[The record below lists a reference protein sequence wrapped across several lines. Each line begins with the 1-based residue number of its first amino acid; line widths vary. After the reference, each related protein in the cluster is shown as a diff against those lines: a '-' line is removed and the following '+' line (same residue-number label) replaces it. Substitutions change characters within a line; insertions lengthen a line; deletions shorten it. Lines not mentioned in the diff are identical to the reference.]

1 MRDLIDFTI
10 QCMNELDRIGIPYG
24 NVIDVTINTR
34 AKKRWGQCRKVPGGF
49 TININVV
56 LLDEKNDVDGLRNTI
71 FHELL
76 RTCPD
81 CWNHGTQWKAYA
93 AMIRRELGYNIQR
106 TSSAEEKGVIT
117 EPETERTPKYQIVCN
132 SCGHIWER
140 YKMCKAIK
148 RIENFRC
155 GYCNGRLSAFS
166 DGFKIAG

>member
-76 RTCPD
+76 HTCPD

-117 EPETERTPKYQIVCN
+117 ELETERTPKYQIESKISDVD
-132 SCGHIWER
+132 I
-140 YKMCKAIK
+140 AAV
-148 RIENFRC
+148 
-155 GYCNGRLSAFS
+155 GYPHSVMDSKSRA
-166 DGFKIAG
+166 KQ

>member
-76 RTCPD
+76 HTCPD

-93 AMIRRELGYNIQR
+93 AMIHRELGYNIQR

-132 SCGHIWER
+132 SCGHIWKR

>member
-76 RTCPD
+76 HTCPD

-117 EPETERTPKYQIVCN
+117 EPETERTPIYC
-132 SCGHIWER
+132 C
-140 YKMCKAIK
+140 AIAT
-148 RIENFRC
+148 ICSPTDEA
-155 GYCNGRLSAFS
+155 GRLSPS
-166 DGFKIAG
+166 

>member
-76 RTCPD
+76 HTCPD

-117 EPETERTPKYQIVCN
+117 EPET
-132 SCGHIWER
+132 
-140 YKMCKAIK
+140 
-148 RIENFRC
+148 
-155 GYCNGRLSAFS
+155 RLSVIVAGISGKDTRCARLSRESKIS
-166 DGFKIAG
+166 DVDIATVGYPRSVMDSKSRAKR